1 VTTLAGTLDSGS
13 AASERVDSIFGSD
26 VFSRNVMRKRLPK
39 EVYRSLLRTID
50 RGERL
55 DPAVA
60 DVVAASMKDWA
71 IENGAS
77 HYTHWFQPLT
87 GLTAEKH
94 DSLAAPD
101 GAGGV
106 VFNFSGEELVQGEP
120 DASSFPSGGI
130 RATFEARGYTA
141 WDATSP
147 AFLMRGEN
155 NVTLC
160 IPTAFVSWTGEA
172 LDTKIPLLRSV
183 EALSTQALRILKIFG
198 TDKGVSRVATTVGP
212 EQEYFLVDRDL
223 YYKRPDLLISERTLF
238 GARPPKGQQLEDHY
252 FGTIP
257 PRVLAFMAESER
269 ELYRLG
275 VPVKTRHNEVAPGQY
290 EIAPL
295 FEASHIASDHQMIIM
310 ETLKRVA
317 PRFGLQA
324 LLHEK
329 PFAGVNGSGKH
340 NNWSMATDTGVN
352 LLDPQDETHTNMQFL
367 VFLVA
372 TIRAVDIHADLLRSS
387 IASAAN
393 DHRLGANEAPP
404 AIISIFLGK
413 MLTDILEQVEKGLPK
428 RTIRGGTLDMGA
440 TTLPQ
445 LPRHSGDR
453 NRTSPFAFT
462 GNKFEFRAVGSS
474 ASIAWPNTVLNTIV
488 AESLDHVATE
498 LERAVGQRPSP
509 SRLQTGVVAVLK
521 KLIKQHKRVIFDG
534 DNYSEEWHA
543 EAGRRGL
550 PNLKDSVEAFGVLR
564 ARKNSDLFRKYGVL
578 SKVEYESRIHIAIE
592 KYVKQLQIEAETMV
606 SIARGHILPAALEH
620 QRRTAEAVSST
631 KAAGVDAGETTRA
644 LRGFVDMV
652 DEFRRRIADVER
664 LAGHHEA
671 DPAKHAAQQA
681 RELKPAMARLRETGD
696 AIESQ
701 VAADLW
707 PMPTYRDLLF
717 LMSGGRGAGLGSKV
731 GASDLRPSL
740 RFTPATPP
748 ACPASAG
755 TAPRG
760 SVPGSAPRPWPGRPS
775 PLRGCCR
782 GRNRPRGLRPA
793 AGGWAGPA
801 PPARAGRGSFCG
813 TLGGPAP
820 RRPASRA
827 SPPARPAA
835 ARSAACSRPT
845 G

>member
-1 VTTLAGTLDSGS
+1 VTTPARSLNGGFAGT
-13 AASERVDSIFGSD
+13 ERVDTIFGSD
-26 VFSRNVMRKRLPK
+26 VFSRSMMRQRLPK
-39 EVYRSLLRTID
+39 EVYKSLLRTID
-50 RGERL
+50 QGEPL

-106 VFNFSGEELVQGEP
+106 VFNFSGSELVQGEP
-120 DASSFPSGGI
+120 DASSFPSGGL

-147 AFLMRGEN
+147 AFLMRGDN

-183 EALSTQALRILKIFG
+183 EALSHQALRILRIFG
-198 TDKGVSRVATTVGP
+198 TETGVSRIVTTVGP
-212 EQEYFLVDRDL
+212 EQEYFLVDREL
-223 YYKRPDLLISERTLF
+223 FYRRPDLLTCERTLF
-238 GARPPKGQQLEDHY
+238 GAKPPKGQQLEDHY

-257 PRVLAFMAESER
+257 PRVLAFMAEAEQ

-295 FEASHIASDHQMIIM
+295 FEASHIASDHQMLLM
-310 ETLKRVA
+310 ETLKRIA
-317 PRFGLQA
+317 PRYGLQA

-340 NNWSMATDTGVN
+340 NNWSMSTDTGVN

-372 TIRAVDIHADLLRSS
+372 TIRAVDLHADLLRAS

-413 MLTDILEQVEKGLPK
+413 MLSDILEQVEQGLPE
-428 RTIRGGTLDMGA
+428 RTIRGGTLDLGA
-440 TTLPQ
+440 KTLPM

-488 AESLDHVATE
+488 AESLDYFATE
-498 LERAVGQRPSP
+498 LEKAVGAKPTP
-509 SRLQTGVVAVLK
+509 AKLQLAVISVLK
-521 KLIKQHKRVIFDG
+521 KAIKDHKRVIFDG
-534 DNYSEEWHA
+534 DNYSPEWHA
-543 EAGRRGL
+543 EAETRGL
-550 PNLKDSVEAFGVLR
+550 PNLRDSVDAFGVLR
-564 ARKNSDLFRKYGVL
+564 AKKNADLFKKYNVL
-578 SKVEYESRIHIAIE
+578 SPAELDSRTHIAVE
-592 KYVKQLQIEAETMV
+592 KYVKQLGIEAETMV
-606 SIARGHILPAALEH
+606 SMARNHILPAAFRH
-620 QRRTAEAVSST
+620 QQLMAGTVAAT
-631 KAAGVDAGETTRA
+631 KAAGVDCGDTAAA
-644 LRGFVDMV
+644 LKSFVELVTSLRM
-652 DEFRRRIADVER
+652 ATNAVER
-664 LAGHHEA
+664 TAAHHDS
-671 DPAKHAAQQA
+671 DPMKHAAQIS
-681 RELKPAMARLRETGD
+681 RELKPVMNELRNVVDTLETL
-696 AIESQ
+696 

-707 PMPTYRDLLF
+707 PLPTYRDLLF
-717 LMSGGRGAGLGSKV
+717 LK
-731 GASDLRPSL
+731 
-740 RFTPATPP
+740 
-748 ACPASAG
+748 
-755 TAPRG
+755 
-760 SVPGSAPRPWPGRPS
+760 
-775 PLRGCCR
+775 
-782 GRNRPRGLRPA
+782 
-793 AGGWAGPA
+793 
-801 PPARAGRGSFCG
+801 
-813 TLGGPAP
+813 
-820 RRPASRA
+820 
-827 SPPARPAA
+827 
-835 ARSAACSRPT
+835 
-845 G
+845 